1 MQKIST
7 KSAFLAA
14 SAFAALVA
22 LPAVSQAQSGPAPT
36 PSFQAEKCFGISA
49 AGKNDCGSAGN
60 NSCAGTAK
68 TAGDK
73 KAWIYVPVGT
83 CAKIQGASLKAA

>member
-7 KSAFLAA
+7 KGALLAA
-14 SAFAALVA
+14 SAFTALVA
-22 LPAVSQAQSGPAPT
+22 VPFISQAQAGPAPA
-36 PSFQAEKCFGISA
+36 PSFTAEKCYGVAA

-68 TAGDK
+68 KASDA

-83 CAKIQGASLKAA
+83 CGKIQGATLKPM